1 LTSHHHPSNLPS
13 GGGDASGSGDASG
26 GGGDA
31 SAAAGAGRDVLR
43 SFASARVDEKDASN
57 NATTRA
63 R

>member
-1 LTSHHHPSNLPS
+1 MTSHHHPSNLPS
-13 GGGDASGSGDASG
+13 GGVDASGI
-26 GGGDA
+26 GDA